1 MQTLIP
7 LLERKHVTTKLN
19 SRLQKISKFVQ
30 TSLKKSYQNRS
41 DEEKANLDRYLSNA
55 DYRWKH
61 TLRVAQ
67 FGKVIAENE
76 AGDVELIVA
85 ACLLHDIAWFDT
97 TADNSR
103 EHGRIGA
110 EKARPFLESLGYNQ
124 VQIES
129 ICYAI
134 ATHVD
139 EDHPDTLEAK
149 ILSDADNIDRFG
161 PYRILQWCF
170 ADIEDYD
177 KLAAK
182 LNERIHRLEHYRKEN
197 PLFTPTGQQ
206 LFAEQLSLQIR
217 FFSEFVGEKELS
229 VMPRI

>member
-1 MQTLIP
+1 MGEKTMKTQN
-7 LLERKHVTTKLN
+7 EN
-19 SRLQKISKFVQ
+19 RLQEISKFVQ
-30 TSLKKSYQNRS
+30 AYLKESYQNRS
-41 DEEKANLDRYLSNA
+41 QEDKANLERFLSNA
-55 DYRWKH
+55 NYRWNH

-76 AGDVELIVA
+76 SADVELIVV
-85 ACLLHDIAWFDT
+85 ACLLHDLAWFDT
-97 TADNSR
+97 NAKNSR

-110 EKARPFLESLGYNQ
+110 EKARPILESQGYDHAQ
-124 VQIES
+124 VEI

-134 ATHVD
+134 AAHVD
-139 EDHPDTLEAK
+139 EDNPETLEAK
-149 ILSDADNIDRFG
+149 ILSDADNVDRFG

-170 ADIEDYD
+170 SDIEDYD

-182 LNERIHRLEHYRKEN
+182 LSERIHRLEYYREQN

-206 LFAEQLSLQIR
+206 LFAEQLNLQIR

>member
-1 MQTLIP
+1 MTR
-7 LLERKHVTTKLN
+7 ELN
-19 SRLQKISKFVQ
+19 SQLQKISESVRIY
-30 TSLKKSYQNRS
+30 LIESYQKRS
-41 DEEKANLDRYLSNA
+41 DEDKSNLNRYLSNSE
-55 DYRWKH
+55 YRWKH

-76 AGDVELIVA
+76 IADVELVVA

-97 TADNSR
+97 NADNSR

-110 EKARPFLESLGYNQ
+110 EKARPILKNLGYNKE
-124 VQIES
+124 QIET

-134 ATHVD
+134 SAHVD
-139 EDHPDTLEAK
+139 EDNPETLEAK
-149 ILSDADNIDRFG
+149 ILSDADNVDRFG

-170 ADIEDYD
+170 ADIDNYE
-177 KLAAK
+177 KLATK
-182 LNERIHRLEHYRKEN
+182 LAERIDRLEHYRINN
-197 PLFTPTGQQ
+197 PLFTSTGQQ
-206 LFAEQLSLQIR
+206 LFAEQLNLQIR

>member
-1 MQTLIP
+1 M
-7 LLERKHVTTKLN
+7 TKELN
-19 SRLQKISKFVQ
+19 SRLQKLSEIVRNY
-30 TSLKKSYQNRS
+30 LLDSYQKRS
-41 DEEKANLDRYLSNA
+41 DEDKSNLDRYLSNS

-76 AGDVELIVA
+76 IADVELVVA
-85 ACLLHDIAWFDT
+85 ACILHDIAWFDT
-97 TADNSR
+97 NAENSR

-110 EKARPFLESLGYNQ
+110 QKSKPIMESLGFTN
-124 VQIES
+124 VQIDS
-129 ICYAI
+129 VCYAI
-134 ATHVD
+134 STHVD
-139 EDHPDTLEAK
+139 EDNPQTLEAK
-149 ILSDADNIDRFG
+149 ILSDADNVDRFG

-177 KLAAK
+177 KLATK
-182 LNERIHRLEHYRKEN
+182 LVDRIGRLEKYLENN
-197 PLFTPTGQQ
+197 PLFTSTGKQ
-206 LFAEQLSLQIR
+206 LFAEQLNLQIR

>member
-1 MQTLIP
+1 MISKQ
-7 LLERKHVTTKLN
+7 N
-19 SRLQKISKFVQ
+19 SRLQKLSEYVHKY
-30 TSLKKSYQNRS
+30 LNESYQSRS
-41 DEEKANLDRYLSNA
+41 DEDKNNLVRYLSDA
-55 DYRWKH
+55 EYRWNH

-76 AGDVELIVA
+76 SANVELIIA

-97 TADNSR
+97 NAVNSR
-103 EHGRIGA
+103 EHGRLGSK
-110 EKARPFLESLGYNQ
+110 KAHHVLIKLGYTPS
-124 VQIES
+124 QIEK

-134 ATHVD
+134 SVHVD
-139 EDHPDTLEAK
+139 EENPSSLEAK
-149 ILSDADNIDRFG
+149 ILSDADNVDRFG

-170 ADIEDYD
+170 SDIDDYN

-182 LNERIHRLEHYRKEN
+182 LTERIQRLVHYRENN

-206 LFAEQLSLQIR
+206 LFSEQLSLQIR

-229 VMPRI
+229 IMPRI

>member
-1 MQTLIP
+1 MNT
-7 LLERKHVTTKLN
+7 ELN
-19 SRLQKISKFVQ
+19 FRLQKISEFVQ
-30 TSLKKSYQNRS
+30 TYLKESYRNRS
-41 DEEKANLDRYLSNA
+41 DKDKANLDRYLSNA
-55 DYRWKH
+55 EYRWKH

-76 AGDVELIVA
+76 SADVELILA
-85 ACLLHDIAWFDT
+85 ACLLHDVAWFDT
-97 TADNSR
+97 NADNSR

-110 EKARPFLESLGYNQ
+110 EKARPLLESLGYNQ
-124 VQIES
+124 AKIEN
-129 ICYAI
+129 ICYAV
-134 ATHVD
+134 ASHVD
-139 EDHPDTLEAK
+139 EGNPDTLEAK
-149 ILSDADNIDRFG
+149 VLSDADNVDRYG

-182 LNERIHRLEHYRKEN
+182 LTERIHRLEHYLNEN
-197 PLFTPTGQQ
+197 PLFTITGQQ
-206 LFAEQLSLQIR
+206 LFVEQLTLQIR

>member
-1 MQTLIP
+1 MN
-7 LLERKHVTTKLN
+7 TKLN
-19 SRLQKISKFVQ
+19 SRLQRISEFVQ
-30 TSLKKSYQNRS
+30 AYLKESYQKRS
-41 DEEKANLDRYLSNA
+41 DEDKANLDRYLSNA

-76 AGDVELIVA
+76 AADVELIVA
-85 ACLLHDIAWFDT
+85 ACLLHDVAWFDT
-97 TADNSR
+97 HAEDNR

-110 EKARPFLESLGYNQ
+110 EKARPVLKNLGYKQ
-124 VQIES
+124 AQIKE

-134 ATHVD
+134 SSHVD
-139 EDHPDTLEAK
+139 ENNPETLEAK
-149 ILSDADNIDRFG
+149 ILSDADNVDRFG

-170 ADIEDYD
+170 SDIEDYD
-177 KLAAK
+177 KLASK
-182 LNERIHRLEHYRKEN
+182 LSERIHRLEHYRDEN

-217 FFSEFVGEKELS
+217 FFSEFVGENELS

>member
-1 MQTLIP
+1 MTS
-7 LLERKHVTTKLN
+7 KSNT
-19 SRLQKISKFVQ
+19 RLQKISKFVE
-30 TSLKKSYQNRS
+30 TYLNESFNNRS
-41 DEEKANLDRYLSNA
+41 DKDKANLIRYLSNA
-55 DYRWKH
+55 EYRWKH

-76 AGDVELIVA
+76 VADVETVVA

-97 TADNSR
+97 NADTSR

-110 EKARPFLESLGYNQ
+110 AKARPILKTLRYKQ
-124 VQIES
+124 AQIEN

-139 EDHPDTLEAK
+139 EDNPDKLEAK

-161 PYRILQWCF
+161 PYHILQWCF

-177 KLAAK
+177 KLASK
-182 LNERIHRLEHYRKEN
+182 LRERIPRLEHYRVEN
-197 PLFTPTGQQ
+197 PLFTLTGQQ
-206 LFAEQLSLQIR
+206 LFAEQLDLQIR

>member
-1 MQTLIP
+1 MNT
-7 LLERKHVTTKLN
+7 ELN

-30 TSLKKSYQNRS
+30 GYLEASYQNRS
-41 DEEKANLDRYLSNA
+41 NEDKANLDRYLSNA

-76 AGDVELIVA
+76 AANVELVVA
-85 ACLLHDIAWFDT
+85 ACLLHDVAWFDT
-97 TADNSR
+97 NAENSHD
-103 EHGRIGA
+103 HGRIGG
-110 EKARPFLESLGYNQ
+110 EKARPVLQNLGYTQ
-124 VQIES
+124 TQISS
-129 ICYAI
+129 ICYAV

-139 EDHPDTLEAK
+139 EDNPDTLEAK
-149 ILSDADNIDRFG
+149 VLSDADNVDRFG

-177 KLAAK
+177 RLASKLI
-182 LNERIHRLEHYRKEN
+182 ERIHRLEHYREKN
-197 PLFTPTGQQ
+197 PLFTTTGQQ

>member
-1 MQTLIP
+1 MTS
-7 LLERKHVTTKLN
+7 ELN
-19 SRLQKISKFVQ
+19 SRMQKLSEFVR
-30 TSLKKSYQNRS
+30 TYLVESYQKRS
-41 DEEKANLDRYLSNA
+41 DKDKSNLNRYLSNSE
-55 DYRWKH
+55 YRWKH

-76 AGDVELIVA
+76 FADVELVVS

-97 TADNSR
+97 NADNCR

-110 EKARPFLESLGYNQ
+110 EKAKPILESLGYNQ
-124 VQIES
+124 EQMET

-134 ATHVD
+134 STHVD
-139 EDHPDTLEAK
+139 EDNPDTLEAK
-149 ILSDADNIDRFG
+149 ILSDADNVDRFG

-170 ADIEDYD
+170 SDIDDYD

-182 LNERIHRLEHYRKEN
+182 LSERIYRLEQYRKNN
-197 PLFTPTGQQ
+197 PLFTLTGQQ
-206 LFAEQLSLQIR
+206 LFAEQLNLQIR

-229 VMPRI
+229 VIPRI